1 MNSDI
6 LRVRRKQ
13 RNTERY
19 GVITE
24 HKADLER
31 QAFDLIVVGGGI
43 NGTGIARDAA
53 LRGLR
58 VLLLDKADVAA
69 GSTSWSSRLI
79 HGGLR
84 YLEHGEIG
92 LVRES
97 LRERERLL
105 RLAPHLVKPIPLTLP
120 IYAHHTRSPWMIRAG
135 MIAYDLLSF
144 DKSLPR
150 HRMYDRA
157 GTLLHEPGLNPD
169 GLRAAAR
176 YYDAQV
182 EFPERVSVENMIDAV
197 AHGAV
202 VRTYSRVDELVVEAS
217 TVVGV
222 RFFDATQDRL
232 VTVRGAVT
240 VNVAGPW
247 VDKVLAGLG
256 LGEAPP
262 RLIGGTKGSHIVVGA
277 FPGAPSDAL
286 YIEAKQDGRP
296 YFIIPWNG
304 LYLIGTT
311 DVRYEGD
318 LDRVVPSEEEVRYL
332 LDEANLAIPAAKLER
347 DDVLYAYAGLRPL
360 PYVQL
365 GSESGITRRHIVRD
379 HAPRVEGLISIIGGK
394 LTTYRN
400 LAEQAVDVA
409 GKKLDRAIPASRT
422 ANWPLPGGVARFGA
436 FASAF
441 QHNRPAWL
449 SEQSASYLLRV
460 YGIRSRAVLA
470 LAEDTPALRAVV
482 SEHTG
487 AIGAAIVFAFR
498 EEAALTLTDA
508 IMRRTMIGYAADAGF
523 DALEQVARVCQTAL
537 GWTDARTQEELIAH
551 RAYMQRFLPKS
562 GARAVVAG

>member
-1 MNSDI
+1 M
-6 LRVRRKQ
+6 
-13 RNTERY
+13 TEESR
-19 GVITE
+19 G
-24 HKADLER
+24 DLEGQR
-31 QAFDLIVVGGGI
+31 FDLIIVGGGI

-69 GSTSWSSRLI
+69 GTTSWSSRLI

-84 YLEHGEIG
+84 YLEYGEIG

-105 RLAPHLVKPIPLTLP
+105 RMAPHLVKPIPLTLP
-120 IYAHHTRSPWMIRAG
+120 IYEHHTRGPWMIRAG
-135 MIAYDLLSF
+135 MIAYDILSF

-157 GTLLHEPGLNPD
+157 GALLHEPGLNPE

-182 EFPERVSVENMIDAV
+182 EFPERVSVENMIDAI

-202 VRTYSRVDELVVEAS
+202 VRTYSRVDELVVES
-217 TVVGV
+217 GSVVGV
-222 RFFDATQDRL
+222 RFFDADGERL
-232 VTVRGAVT
+232 VTVRGGVT
-240 VNVAGPW
+240 ANVAGPW
-247 VDKVLAGLG
+247 VDVVLAGLG
-256 LGEAPP
+256 LGEAPV
-262 RLIGGTKGSHIVVGA
+262 RLIGGTKGSHIVVEPFA
-277 FPGAPSDAL
+277 GAPSDAL

-311 DVRYEGD
+311 DVRYGGD
-318 LDRVVPSEEEVRYL
+318 LDRVVPSEGEVQYL
-332 LDEANLAIPAAKLER
+332 LDETNLAIPAARLQR

-360 PYVQL
+360 PYVAHGL
-365 GSESGITRRHIVRD
+365 ESGITRRHVIRD
-379 HAPRVEGLISIIGGK
+379 HAPTVQGLISIIGGK

-400 LAEQAVDVA
+400 LAEQTVNAV
-409 GKKLDRAIPASRT
+409 GKKLNRPLPVSRT
-422 ANWPLPGGVARFGA
+422 AALPLPGGVHRFGA
-436 FASAF
+436 FARAF
-441 QHNRPAWL
+441 HRDRPEWL

-460 YGIRSRAVLA
+460 YGIRARMIVA
-470 LAEDTPALRAVV
+470 LGANAPELRTVV

-487 AIGAAIVFAFR
+487 AIGAAIVLAFR
-498 EEAALTLTDA
+498 EEAASTLTDV

-523 DALEQVARVCQTAL
+523 DALDQVIGVCQASL
-537 GWTDARTQEELIAH
+537 GWSEERSRQELDAH
-551 RAYMQRFLPKS
+551 CAYMERFLPRR
-562 GARAVVAG
+562 GAKALAGR

>member
-1 MNSDI
+1 MEAATRD
-6 LRVRRKQ
+6 VEGQ
-13 RNTERY
+13 R
-19 GVITE
+19 
-24 HKADLER
+24 
-31 QAFDLIVVGGGI
+31 FDLIIVGGGI

-69 GSTSWSSRLI
+69 GTTSWSSRLI

-105 RLAPHLVKPIPLTLP
+105 RMASHLVKPIPLTLP
-120 IYAHHTRSPWMIRAG
+120 IYEHHTRGPWMIRAG
-135 MIAYDLLSF
+135 MIAYDILSF

-157 GTLLHEPGLNPD
+157 GALLHEPGLNPD
-169 GLRAAAR
+169 GLRGAAR

-182 EFPERVSVENMIDAV
+182 EFPERVSVENVIDAIT
-197 AHGAV
+197 HGAV
-202 VRTYSRVDELVVEAS
+202 VRTYSRVDELVVES
-217 TVVGV
+217 GSVVGV
-222 RFFDATQDRL
+222 RFFDADRERL
-232 VTVRGAVT
+232 VTIRGGVT

-247 VDKVLAGLG
+247 VDVVLAGLG
-256 LGEAPP
+256 LGEAPV
-262 RLIGGTKGSHIVVGA
+262 RLIGGTKGSHIVVEPFA
-277 FPGAPSDAL
+277 GAPSDAL

-311 DVRYEGD
+311 DVRYDGD
-318 LDRVVPSEEEVRYL
+318 LDRVVPSEGEVQYL
-332 LDEANLAIPAAKLER
+332 LDETNLAIPAARLQR

-360 PYVQL
+360 PYVAHGL
-365 GSESGITRRHIVRD
+365 ESGITRRHVIRD
-379 HAPRVEGLISIIGGK
+379 HAPTVQGLISIIGGK
-394 LTTYRN
+394 LTTYRH
-400 LAEQAVDVA
+400 LAEQAVDAV
-409 GKKLDRAIPASRT
+409 GKKLNRPLPASRT
-422 ANWPLPGGVARFGA
+422 AALPLPGGVHRFGA
-436 FASAF
+436 FARSF
-441 QHNRPAWL
+441 HRDRPEWL

-460 YGIRSRAVLA
+460 YGIRARAIVA
-470 LAEDTPALRAVV
+470 LGAHAPELRTVV

-498 EEAALTLTDA
+498 EEAASTLTDA
-508 IMRRTMIGYAADAGF
+508 VMRRTMIGYAADAGF
-523 DALEQVARVCQTAL
+523 DALDQVIGVCQASL
-537 GWTDARTQEELIAH
+537 GWSEERSRQELDAH
-551 RAYMQRFLPKS
+551 GAYMERFLPRR
-562 GARAVVAG
+562 GAKALAAREPVQLDA